1 MQDLSIH
8 IPVLQHDK
16 KVLLDNVDCIISNG
30 HKYGLIGLNGTG
42 KTSLLNY
49 IMKSKELKDVDKHM
63 VNQESPISDTL
74 TVYNTVLQ
82 SNTKLF
88 NILQRIEELEI
99 LMEQDVDSENEKLND
114 EYYLLQDKLDELDF
128 NRENSKIRK
137 ILHGLGFI
145 NEQQDLPN
153 SSFSGGW
160 RMRIALACALYREPT
175 LLLLDEPTNHLDLEA
190 NIWLIDYLSK
200 YQKTIIVISHNIEFL
215 NEICTDI
222 IHLENMKLNYYK
234 GNYSKFKKAY
244 DQKLTEMTKT
254 IEKEEKKIMEWK
266 KSGKKTKK
274 DIDEYLKKTPLPI
287 LPKPYFVRIN
297 FTNIPEDDTNLI
309 EVSDVSFSYNENKK
323 ILDNVSLGLNTN
335 SRYTI
340 VGKNGVGKSTMMKII
355 MKELIPTSGFVKMN
369 EHINV
374 GYFHQHTTEQLP
386 GELTPVEYLMGLD
399 KKLNEQNIREYLGR
413 IALEGTH
420 HKKKISELSGGQKVR
435 LCLCELQIRQPDVL
449 LLDEPTNH
457 LDIYSIEALIEAIN
471 NFNGAV
477 LIISH
482 DSNLINETNCQV
494 LELDNYKLNKT
505 TYDEYVDKIINE
517 FV

>member
-16 KVLLDNVDCIISNG
+16 KVLLDNTDCIISIG

-42 KTSLLNY
+42 KTSLMNY
-49 IMKSKELKDVDKHM
+49 IVKSKELDKVDKYM
-63 VNQESPISDTL
+63 VNQESPVSDEL
-74 TVYNTVLQ
+74 TVFNAILQ

-99 LMEQDVDSENEKLND
+99 LMEKDVDSENEKLND
-114 EYYLLQDKLDELDF
+114 EYYMLQDNLDELDF

-145 NEQQDLPN
+145 KEQQDLPT

-200 YQKTIIVISHNIEFL
+200 YQKTIIVISHNIDFL

-222 IHLENMKLNYYK
+222 VHLENLKLNYYK

-244 DQKLTEMTKT
+244 DQKTVEITKT
-254 IEKEEKKIMEWK
+254 IEKEEKKILDWK

-274 DIDEYLKKTPLPI
+274 DIDEYLKKNPLPI
-287 LPKPYFVRIN
+287 LPKPYYVRIN
-297 FTNIPEDDTNLI
+297 FNNIPEDDTNLI
-309 EVSDVSFSYNENKK
+309 EASDVSFSYSENKK
-323 ILDNVSLGLNTN
+323 ILENVSLGLNTN

-340 VGKNGVGKSTMMKII
+340 VGKNGVGKSTLMKII
-355 MKELIPTSGFVKMN
+355 TNELKPNSGFVKMN
-369 EHINV
+369 EHIRI
-374 GYFHQHTTEQLP
+374 GYFNQHTTENLP
-386 GELTPVEYLMGLD
+386 GDMTPVEYLMGLD
-399 KKLNEQNIREYLGR
+399 KKLKEQDIREYLGR

-420 HKKKISELSGGQKVR
+420 HKKKICELSGGQKVR
-435 LCLCELQIRQPDVL
+435 VSLCELQIIQPDVL
-449 LLDEPTNH
+449 LMDEPTNH
-457 LDIYSIEALIEAIN
+457 LDIYSIEALIDSIN
-471 NFNGAV
+471 NYNGAV

-505 TYDEYVDKIINE
+505 TYDDYVDKIIKE